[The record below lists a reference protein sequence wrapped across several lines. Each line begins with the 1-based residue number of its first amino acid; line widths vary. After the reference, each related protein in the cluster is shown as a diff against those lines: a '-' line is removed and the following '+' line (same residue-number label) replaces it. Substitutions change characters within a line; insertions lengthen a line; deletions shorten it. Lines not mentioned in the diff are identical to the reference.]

1 LGNFVVS
8 IKEEDEATLKNLYKD
23 QAQLRMAGNNAG
35 NLAAFQQL
43 AAGKAMMS
51 AGEGMARGGGG
62 GDNPMVVLANPASS
76 EVQQTF
82 AAIRRQIA
90 GQILKEQGINV
101 ESLGLSSSSGQAVG
115 GSTAM
120 RYLMQQMLMSP
131 QWTMTPDEWAAN
143 EATARVTIQTFL
155 AGLLTTLTAAPE
167 EEPEAPQ
174 GQTATT
180 SKRGARK

>member
-1 LGNFVVS
+1 MPLTQREIACFENNRQFQN
-8 IKEEDEATLKNLYKD
+8 EMAAALLYIASQMAKD
-23 QAQLRMAGNNAG
+23 AL
-35 NLAAFQQL
+35 
-43 AAGKAMMS
+43 
-51 AGEGMARGGGG
+51 
-62 GDNPMVVLANPASS
+62 VVLANPASS

-120 RYLMQQMLMSP
+120 KYLMQQMLMSP
-131 QWTMTPDEWAAN
+131 EWTMTPDEWAAN

-155 AGLLTTLTAAPE
+155 AGLLTTLTAAPG

-174 GQTATT
+174 GQTQGQAGKT